1 MKVLKSLFKKNRN
14 KQKRKLSNWIMV
26 KAKET
31 KLKKR
36 TKVAVDHCLLFLF
49 LDFQY
54 DEMLLGWS
62 AREINFIEILYF

>member
-1 MKVLKSLFKKNRN
+1 MIFLVQRKKQFIKKMKVLKSLFKKNRN

-49 LDFQY
+49 LDF
-54 DEMLLGWS
+54 
-62 AREINFIEILYF
+62 